1 MKEAR
6 FWNVKTIISIE
17 QINFFIKK
25 NLILL
30 LFKINIKFSLHE
42 KITSPHVRYGFHLRY
57 FSK

>member
-25 NLILL
+25 KL
-30 LFKINIKFSLHE
+30 NIATL
-42 KITSPHVRYGFHLRY
+42 
-57 FSK
+57 